1 MAQPD
6 SSRATQDTPA
16 HHPARLVQPAFAGR
30 AHAPSAGA
38 VLRLRLRLI
47 LVCINMTFQAHK
59 RTHTYPTTDRQ
70 TYMTKTASSLA
81 MIALAATTLFGAA
94 GLANAQEQVVNL
106 YSARHY
112 ATDEGMYEAFTRTT
126 GIKINRVDADDAG
139 IVARLKAEGAAS
151 PADVILLVDAARLA
165 SADAQGLFQPF
176 KSKVL
181 DAAIPAK
188 LRAAATPEG
197 VTWTGF
203 STRARV
209 IVYDPARVKTADVD
223 TYEKLADPK
232 LKGLVCTRT
241 GSHPYNLSLFS
252 TVVERLGDAKG
263 EEWLKGVVANMARA
277 PKGGDTDQIKAVAS
291 GECGVALT
299 NSYYVARL
307 IKSDKVDDK
316 AVMQKVKI
324 MFPNQATSGTH
335 VNIAGAAVAKH
346 AKNPANAIKFLEFLA
361 SPFAQDYFA
370 NGNNEFPAAKGVS
383 VSNPAIA
390 AMGGAN
396 FKQENIPLGVIAKN
410 QLKVQQ
416 MLDRVGYK

>member
-1 MAQPD
+1 MFK
-6 SSRATQDTPA
+6 S
-16 HHPARLVQPAFAGR
+16 
-30 AHAPSAGA
+30 
-38 VLRLRLRLI
+38 I
-47 LVCINMTFQAHK
+47 
-59 RTHTYPTTDRQ
+59 
-70 TYMTKTASSLA
+70 SSLA
-81 MIALAATTLFGAA
+81 ALALASATLVGASGTA
-94 GLANAQEQVVNL
+94 SAQEQIVNL

-112 ATDEGMYEAFTRTT
+112 QTDEGMYEAFTRSS

-139 IVARLKAEGAAS
+139 ILARLKAEGAAS

-181 DAAIPAK
+181 DAAIPAN
-188 LRAAATPEG
+188 LRASATPAG

-209 IVYDPARVKTADVD
+209 IVYDPARVKASDVD
-223 TYEKLADPK
+223 SYEKLADPK
-232 LKGLVCTRT
+232 LKGLLCTRS

-263 EEWLKGVVANMARA
+263 EAWLKGLVANMARS

-307 IKSDKVDDK
+307 IKSDKADEK

-324 MFPNQATSGTH
+324 MFPNQSTSGTH
-335 VNIAGAAVAKH
+335 INIAGAAVAKH
-346 AKNPANAIKFLEFLA
+346 ARNRDNAIKFMEFLA

-390 AMGGAN
+390 AMGGSS
-396 FKQENIPLGVIAKN
+396 FKQETVPLGVIAKN
-410 QLKVQQ
+410 QIKVQQ